1 MFFPIENLPDE
12 TLLGIFACLE
22 FKDLGRCLQVS
33 KMFRKIALDETLWQT
48 IKTVDEDVS
57 VEFLVQALT
66 HGTKHLS
73 LKSTPLAL
81 LFPKRGENLKRYVI
95 YTLNHSDIDLL
106 EFPKQNQLKTL
117 NLNIGG
123 DKKIVSALLDSCQI
137 LENLYLTRFSRFDD
151 FKPVLL
157 CITINGKSL
166 RTLNFGDQIELD
178 FARVQI
184 ICDNCIELTE
194 FAVYLCERGAVAYLC
209 KNLTTKIRK
218 LRIATPRLCQDRQK
232 QAQENCKILTERC
245 NELIALSIT
254 GFDLTIIGITS
265 IMKNLSQS
273 LETFRFCLDIY
284 PWRYLEL
291 LPLAELHK
299 FECLP
304 MPNLTKV
311 YVMGLPMT
319 FHLQIQ
325 QLLDKKLLHVKVILS
340 NGYPGETKSLSQRNA
355 FLLFCEKHSASVK
368 ELYPDLENR
377 QITKILGQ
385 SWQQLTLQEKI
396 PFSDKN
402 DVDEIAIPADQ
413 LMTSNCLSTISSV
426 LLNV

>member
-12 TLLGIFACLE
+12 TLLGIFKCLE

-33 KMFRKIALDETLWQT
+33 KMFRKIALDETLWET
-48 IKTVDEDVS
+48 IKTVNKDVS
-57 VEFLVQALT
+57 AEFIVQALT
-66 HGTKHLS
+66 HGTKYLS
-73 LKSTPLAL
+73 LKSTPLP
-81 LFPKRGENLKRYVI
+81 LFPKRGENVKRHMI
-95 YTLNHSDIDLL
+95 YTLTHDNIDLL

-157 CITINGKSL
+157 CITINGQSL

-194 FAVYLCERGAVAYLC
+194 FAVNLCGPGSVAYLC

-245 NELIALSIT
+245 NELIALSIA

-273 LETFRFCLDIY
+273 LETFRFSLDIY

-291 LPLAELHK
+291 LPLAELQK
-299 FECLP
+299 FECVP

-325 QLLDKKLLHVKVILS
+325 QLLDKKFLHAKVILS
-340 NGYPGETKSLSQRNA
+340 NGYPGETKSLSQKNA
-355 FLLFCEKHSASVK
+355 FLHFCKKHSASVK
-368 ELYPDLENR
+368 ELYPDLENC
-377 QITKILGQ
+377 QITKILDQ
-385 SWQQLTLQEKI
+385 SWQQLTLEEKI

-402 DVDEIAIPADQ
+402 DVDEIAIPADDE
-413 LMTSNCLSTISSV
+413 
-426 LLNV
+426 